1 MWKPDFSYVKGA
13 YRDSDDKRFLFKKKK
28 KPAGGLGNPIPPI
41 AAIKDIKP
49 MK

>member
-28 KPAGGLGNPIPPI
+28 TSTGGLANPIPPI
-41 AAIKDIKP
+41 KEIKAINPLK
-49 MK
+49 